1 MPSRPWGLNTP
12 LPVLKYKELASAPGS
27 HKLCVG
33 DGEKRAWS
41 TVHVHVRKSEGI
53 RSFTDI
59 TCLIVLASILSYRMR
74 LRL

>member
-1 MPSRPWGLNTP
+1 MHILLTSVS

-41 TVHVHVRKSEGI
+41 TVHAHARKSEGI
-53 RSFTDI
+53 
-59 TCLIVLASILSYRMR
+59 
-74 LRL
+74 